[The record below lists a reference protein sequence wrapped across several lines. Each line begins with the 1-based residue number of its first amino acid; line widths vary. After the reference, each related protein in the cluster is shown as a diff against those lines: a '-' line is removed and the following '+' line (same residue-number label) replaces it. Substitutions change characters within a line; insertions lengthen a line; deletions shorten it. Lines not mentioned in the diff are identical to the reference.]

1 MTDSWWRVTPHTQ
14 LSGEEKEEEEE
25 RLGMFPLTITL
36 GQVYLLSVESQ
47 ATEYL
52 VRWSIKMSQYSWA
65 TST

>member
-1 MTDSWWRVTPHTQ
+1 M
-14 LSGEEKEEEEE
+14 EEEEE

-65 TST
+65 TIT